1 MKFLSAIIF
10 SLAIIV
16 VSYLL
21 GDAYLSSANP
31 DGTIATAGLGST
43 DFVSDLIVWEADFV
57 SVNPDLQKAFN
68 DLARDKEIV
77 RKYITEKGIA
87 TDQIVFEAVITSEQ
101 RENQYQNGNFTGT
114 IFTGYELRQT
124 VKVESKDVEK
134 VEMVSREITELLN
147 KDVQLE
153 SSPPRYYYTKLADLK
168 IEMISQATADARIR
182 AKKIAENGGG
192 ELENLK
198 SAAMGV
204 FQITGQNSS
213 EDYSWSG
220 SFNTLDK
227 KKTASI
233 TMRLEY
239 EIE

>member
-1 MKFLSAIIF
+1 MKFLNAIIF
-10 SLAIIV
+10 SLAIIIA
-16 VSYLL
+16 SYLL
-21 GDAYLSSANP
+21 GNAYLNRANP
-31 DGTIATAGLGST
+31 DGTISTTGSGNT

-57 SVNPDLQKAFN
+57 RVNLDLQKAFN

-87 TDQIVFEAVITSEQ
+87 PDQIVFEAVITNEQ

-114 IFTGYELRQT
+114 LFTGYELRQT

-134 VEMVSREITELLN
+134 VELVSREITELLN
-147 KDVQLE
+147 KDVQLQ

-182 AKKIAENGGG
+182 AKRIAENGGG
-192 ELENLK
+192 ELGSLK
-198 SAAMGV
+198 SASMGV

-220 SFNTLDK
+220 SFNTSDK

-239 EIE
+239 EID

>member
-1 MKFLSAIIF
+1 MKFLNAIIF
-10 SLAIIV
+10 SLAIIIA
-16 VSYLL
+16 SYLL
-21 GDAYLSSANP
+21 GNAYLSRANP
-31 DGTIATAGLGST
+31 DGTIATTGLESA

-57 SVNPDLQKAFN
+57 RVNPDLQKAFN
-68 DLARDKEIV
+68 DLARDKEVV
-77 RKYITEKGIA
+77 RKYITEKGI
-87 TDQIVFEAVITSEQ
+87 TPDQIVFEAVNTNEQ

-147 KDVQLE
+147 KDVQLQ
-153 SSPPRYYYTKLADLK
+153 SSPPRYYYTKLTDLK
-168 IEMISQATADARIR
+168 IEMISQATADARTR
-182 AKKIAENGGG
+182 AEKIAENGGG
-192 ELENLK
+192 ALGNLK
-198 SAAMGV
+198 SASMGV

-220 SFNTLDK
+220 SFNTSDK
-227 KKTASI
+227 KKTTSI

-239 EIE
+239 EID